1 MGRRRNTDDNGVER
15 PIGASAR
22 EHIFGVMMRHSRQRA
37 TAWLLAV
44 LLTLVV
50 AEPFRVHQC
59 PVHLRL
65 AAAAVTPAA
74 DAHAAHAGHA
84 MPAAASAAAEE
95 HDGGAHGGPV
105 HLCDCLGSCGLAAL
119 ATLRAHPALWV
130 PEAVAAVD
138 GPPAPDAAPT
148 ARAADHVLPFA
159 NGPPVVG

>member
-1 MGRRRNTDDNGVER
+1 MT
-15 PIGASAR
+15 
-22 EHIFGVMMRHSRQRA
+22 RHSRQRA

-65 AAAAVTPAA
+65 ASAVVTPPAAAEP
-74 DAHAAHAGHA
+74 HAAHGGHTMA
-84 MPAAASAAAEE
+84 PAAEE
-95 HDGGAHGGPV
+95 HDGGSHGGPV

-138 GPPAPDAAPT
+138 GLPAPDAAPT